1 MEEKTPEDIYLE
13 YGDIIKIYAS
23 ANKELHEQTFFIKY
37 IDSNSRINLINTSTL
52 QPYTLYYN
60 EEEPT
65 KLRDESIEQIH
76 IIWKSPLQGY
86 IAQNGLEVHKWIDI
100 YFGGDFPIIFTGE
113 ITDIQDDQ
121 MEVTLYPSLEVIY
134 IDFEYKGLPEDK
146 NIDKIV
152 LRSKPK
158 YIGDIPL
165 EEKTGEEGETKEREE
180 GEEEERDYISNT
192 NLTEPGIKYT
202 DMNESIVVIPENYK
216 VDENITDLLHN
227 MYIDANDIIF
237 DSDSVEIVNQVV
249 EMDSRKKIYSLDEQ
263 VTNLLDEMLST
274 IPNYARTKSVMEN
287 IQRIITHFKYLR
299 TEFSKMD
306 EYGNITSSFV
316 LGLKDK
322 PLVNKISQLSSKLKW
337 ILPVVSLNKPIF
349 TEETEE
355 NPDNKSKKGKRAAA
369 AAASNDKTDIIDN
382 LKEIESIQHKYFKN
396 LGNDGLMAKYPRMI
410 KSAETYLLPYTNNE
424 QPPPDVIN
432 VAQVNADIE
441 AIIDNFS
448 EFKAIV
454 YRKPHTAMQK
464 YVIQKYNLGCSLK
477 WLEGKKKKSSQMTE
491 NETVQIKSFLMLP
504 NEVVRFSKIDLP
516 TTSILTRSNYA
527 QTYPMIYKI
536 FRPKRDD
543 IIERVEIPAYKKRG
557 AEFDHEKHET
567 NTNIPFLSNIKN
579 FTMENNDME
588 REEDAPAQANQSS
601 NQNKKKYERFLQNI
615 IPDTYTLISLLQ
627 KQLSKNETNGVS
639 MLEIVDMLEPF
650 AIYTRN
656 ITYNSYVR
664 IRYFVKNA
672 ILAWKTQYIEKQ
684 KEYRLIREKNMTET
698 IRGGDNTNAELLFS
712 IFKENG
718 NFQDRYYSIYNSL
731 FDPLIQKGTGAALIN
746 NMMGNTIT
754 SPQIIGQ
761 KTSQVLK
768 GIMEIDSGN
777 TMILLLRILMSSLTI
792 PDELSQKM
800 ENANSGEMS
809 MGGRGGGGMEG
820 RITRGGV
827 SSDGSSPDDDDADET
842 AEMSADELE
851 KIKPSNC
858 SRRYLTKIYKSLRDL
873 QNDNHKEI
881 YYDKSFDKTPYDLF
895 TKDLKAKKEK
905 MPTDKWLEYFAEVLV
920 QKSGISR
927 NRSPELAEI
936 ITRGKKPVMDGEY
949 AILETYPI
957 VSAPNSSRRL
967 KEENA
972 EEVKEDTP
980 LQSGLVK
987 TYYIRTK
994 NVWKKDD
1001 TITNEDIFMDDN
1013 TLFCNLT
1020 QNNSCVKRTK
1030 TDVCQETDEARRE
1043 ILAKTRASLYK
1054 EFDER
1059 VDESIDRLVTS
1070 LETSLKLATNEAKKI
1085 QRMKEIH
1092 IYKYNKYAYDLGSV
1106 YKTNTGE
1113 EGTAPRHSK
1122 WEGLLDKILSQTDFV
1137 KKQKDILIFTDRFT
1151 REPMVENLNES
1162 QYWFYCRETNLKLLP
1177 IYIYELAKA
1186 YVVGGSTEYE
1196 MKMKEVIRKYGT
1208 ISEDGDSI
1216 VDGIGGSGRVIQ
1228 KIDFVEEE
1236 MYDDAGFK
1244 VKTKTA
1250 VEKELGEMV
1259 GEALATTSAA
1269 AAATSTAAATPRKK
1283 ERLFEN
1289 ETNEMIYNILTTLC
1303 RNMGISPDGIED
1315 MVLRISNE
1323 TIKKVVI
1330 DKDKYESKMKKME
1343 KAKPYIQYKNQNII
1357 LIVGFV
1363 TFVAIQA
1370 AIPPFQPSTAV
1381 AGCVFSFDGFPLEGG
1396 EDGNTDGLRYLACV
1410 LNISKSSIGV
1420 WASIQSI
1427 KNPVQTFM
1435 DNMIKTI
1442 SKYVI
1447 QREDVL
1453 TMFSKKREYML
1464 LNPGSVKIPGSL
1476 SIQKWTTFLPPIVSY
1491 KISITSLPND
1501 FFQNLKRSLTN
1512 GDRLQWDE
1520 IAIVKSKSIQYSFA
1534 IIDYINQIVKKN
1546 KPILNTVSL
1555 TPFLQNSCCNDLPDA
1570 DGSAGPGSATA
1581 VEFTING
1588 ETGLTH
1594 QRKPSVIEYF
1604 TMKEPNIAIYANIV
1618 SKLAVSLRLNTMLSL
1633 ANLFVQGVD
1642 TLRPITII
1650 PKTGHS
1656 IENIYQS
1663 FIYYGKFDIETA
1675 PIPEYLKSIIPS
1687 KPPLEYNREW
1697 TTMEKI
1703 KYLKENG
1710 KNYSINDLNKL
1721 LEAVNNNNMIENK
1734 MEQGTNV
1741 KPPGSRRDPDTP
1753 PTSSPTSSP
1762 TADNYQF
1769 QPPPNVVAMTEYLNY
1784 LDDAVAYKGVIE
1796 DPLKKHL
1803 RAVFSK
1809 YSPNTMTMTDNEEI
1823 STLKNYL
1830 MFSNTKM
1837 VSSIYDFLD
1846 EYGGSIETKKLD
1858 NGKKYIRNFTMW
1870 EGDSNEILQTVVKYT
1885 KNVINEMATILPTI
1899 IYTNK
1904 EIVNTVPP
1912 HWDLSQFHCAD
1923 IENMVT
1929 SYYTPIFKFMED
1941 ASIKELLFH
1950 TMASLKVLVAFANYI
1965 PVISPF
1971 QKRSGRDENGAVR
1984 ENTFYAV
1991 FDKDT
1996 IYLLFGYLFYSVL
2009 YEYIQKSNDPE
2020 VINKDKVNIRKQR
2033 VATNEEKMNSM
2044 DELEGME
2051 TKEDTHMDEN
2061 ERVNEI
2067 QLLMGEREN
2076 IKKKTAELL
2085 VAFLSIQEETKKSIN
2100 KSYKTVSERVVRS
2113 KLEEKKKITDYFK
2126 NMSNNEREVEKTL
2139 KMLKMGRWN
2148 VGMQKGVFEYD
2159 KNVYDNERMEIVDML
2174 MGEGAGMEGAGANVM
2189 DDYIIQPRE
2198 MAKEVADLEGEELK
2212 NAEEEYE
2219 NEEFG
2224 IGQLGEDY
2232 MDGNYYGNDDIE
2244 EDRDFN
2250 DN

>member
-23 ANKELHEQTFFIKY
+23 ANKDLHEQTFFIKY
-37 IDSNSRINLINTSTL
+37 IDLNSKINLINTSTL

-60 EEEPT
+60 EEEPA
-65 KLRDESIEQIH
+65 KLRDESIEEIH

-86 IAQNGLEVHKWIDI
+86 IAQNGLEPHKWVDI

-113 ITDIQDDQ
+113 ITEIQDDQ

-146 NIDKIV
+146 NIEKIV
-152 LRSKPK
+152 IRSKPK

-165 EEKTGEEGETKEREE
+165 EEITGKKEEQETKKREE
-180 GEEEERDYISNT
+180 EDGDYISTT
-192 NLTEPGIKYT
+192 NATEPVIKYT

-249 EMDSRKKIYSLDEQ
+249 EMDTRKKIYSLDEQ

-306 EYGNITSSFV
+306 EYGNIKSAFV

-322 PLVNKISQLSSKLKW
+322 PLVNKINKLSTKLKW
-337 ILPVVSLNKPIF
+337 IIPVVSLNKPIF

-355 NPDNKSKKGKRAAA
+355 SNDNKSKKGKRPTAPTAAA
-369 AAASNDKTDIIDN
+369 LNDKTDIIDN

-396 LGNDGLMAKYPRMI
+396 LGNDGLMAKYPKMI
-410 KSAETYLLPYTNNE
+410 KTVENYLLPYTNNE
-424 QPPPDVIN
+424 QPNADVIN

-448 EFKAIV
+448 EFKTIV

-504 NEVVRFSKIDLP
+504 NELVRFSKIDLP
-516 TTSILTRSNYA
+516 TTSILTRSSYA
-527 QTYPMIYKI
+527 QTYPMIYKL
-536 FRPKRDD
+536 FHHKRDD
-543 IIERVEIPAYKKRG
+543 IIERVEIPTYKKSG
-557 AEFDHEKHET
+557 IEFDHEKHET

-579 FTMENNDME
+579 FTMENNIE
-588 REEDAPAQANQSS
+588 RGEDTTTNQSS
-601 NQNKKKYERFLQNI
+601 NQKKKKYDTFLQNM

-627 KQLSKNETNGVS
+627 KYLSKNETNGVS
-639 MLEIVDMLEPF
+639 MLEIVGMLEPF
-650 AIYTRN
+650 AIYTKN

-672 ILAWKTQYIEKQ
+672 ILKWKTHYIEKQ
-684 KEYRLIREKNMTET
+684 KEYRLIREKNITNT
-698 IRGGDNTNAELLFS
+698 IKEWDNTNAELLFS

-731 FDPLIQKGTGAALIN
+731 FAPLIQKTTGASIIN
-746 NMMGNTIT
+746 TIMGNTIIT

-777 TMILLLRILMSSLTI
+777 TMILLLRILMSSLII

-800 ENANSGEMS
+800 ESANSWGMS
-809 MGGRGGGGMEG
+809 MGGRGVWGERMAK
-820 RITRGGV
+820 GGV
-827 SSDGSSPDDDDADET
+827 SSDELLSGI
-842 AEMSADELE
+842 AEMSTDELE

-881 YYDKSFDKTPYDLF
+881 YYDKTFDKTPYELF

-905 MPTDKWLEYFAEVLV
+905 MPTDNWLEYFAEVLV
-920 QKSGISR
+920 QKFGISR
-927 NRSPELAEI
+927 EQSTELADI
-936 ITRGKKPVMDGEY
+936 INSGKKPVVDGEY

-957 VSAPNSSRRL
+957 VSTPNSSRRL
-967 KEENA
+967 KEENF
-972 EEVKEDTP
+972 EESKEDT
-980 LQSGLVK
+980 LQYGLVK

-1001 TITNEDIFMDDN
+1001 TIINEDIFMDDN

-1020 QNNSCVKRTK
+1020 QTNSCVKRTK

-1059 VDESIDRLVTS
+1059 VEESIDLLVTN
-1070 LETSLKLATNEAKKI
+1070 LETNLKMAMYEAKKI
-1085 QRMKEIH
+1085 QRMKEIQ
-1092 IYKYNKYAYDLGSV
+1092 IYKYNKYAYDLGAV
-1106 YKTNTGE
+1106 YKTNSGE

-1122 WEGLLDKILSQTDFV
+1122 WEDLLDKILSQTDFV
-1137 KKQKDILIFTDRFT
+1137 KKQKDVLIFTERFT

-1162 QYWFYCRETNLKLLP
+1162 PYWFYCRETNLKLLP

-1186 YVVGGSTEYE
+1186 YVVGGSSEYE
-1196 MKMKEVIRKYGT
+1196 IKMKEVIRKYGT
-1208 ISEDGDSI
+1208 ISDDGDSI

-1236 MYDDAGFK
+1236 LYDDAGFK
-1244 VKTKTA
+1244 IKTKTA
-1250 VEKELGEMV
+1250 IEKELGEMV
-1259 GEALATTSAA
+1259 GEALAATPTAA
-1269 AAATSTAAATPRKK
+1269 AINTATPRKK

-1315 MVLRISNE
+1315 VVLRISNE

-1330 DKDKYESKMKKME
+1330 DKEKYESKMKKME
-1343 KAKPYIQYKNQNII
+1343 KPKPYIQYKNQNII

-1363 TFVAIQA
+1363 TFVAIQS
-1370 AIPPFQPSTAV
+1370 AIPPFQPTTAV

-1410 LNISKSSIGV
+1410 LNVSKSSIGV

-1442 SKYVI
+1442 SKFVI

-1453 TMFSKKREYML
+1453 TMFSKKREYMI
-1464 LNPGSVKIPGSL
+1464 LNPESVKIPGSL

-1491 KISITSLPND
+1491 KIIITPLPSD
-1501 FFQNLKRSLTN
+1501 FFQKLKRSLTK

-1546 KPILNTVSL
+1546 KPILNTISL
-1555 TPFLQNSCCNDLPDA
+1555 TPFLQNACCNDLSDRVA
-1570 DGSAGPGSATA
+1570 TASATA
-1581 VEFTING
+1581 IEFTINRENG
-1588 ETGLTH
+1588 GNGGMR
-1594 QRKPSVIEYF
+1594 QRKPTVIEYF
-1604 TMKEPNIAIYANIV
+1604 TNKEPNISVYANII
-1618 SKLAVSLRLNTMLSL
+1618 SKLAVSLNLNTMLSL
-1633 ANLFVQGVD
+1633 ANIFVHGVD

-1675 PIPEYLKSIIPS
+1675 PIPEYLKTIIPS
-1687 KPPLEYNREW
+1687 KPPLEYNRDW
-1697 TTMEKI
+1697 TMMEKI

-1710 KNYSINDLNKL
+1710 KNYSINELNKL
-1721 LEAVNNNNMIENK
+1721 LGAVNNNNMIENK
-1734 MEQGTNV
+1734 MESNTNV
-1741 KPPGSRRDPDTP
+1741 KLSGNRTKLDTP
-1753 PTSSPTSSP
+1753 LTFTSSPTSTP
-1762 TADNYQF
+1762 PVDIYRF
-1769 QPPPNVVAMTEYLNY
+1769 QPPPNVVAMSEYLNY
-1784 LDDAVAYKGVIE
+1784 LDEAVAYKGVIE
-1796 DPLKKHL
+1796 EPLKKHL

-1809 YSPNTMTMTDNEEI
+1809 YSPNTMTMNDNEEI

-1830 MFSNTKM
+1830 IYSNTRM

-1846 EYGGSIETKKLD
+1846 EYGGSIETKKVD
-1858 NGKKYIRNFTMW
+1858 NAKKYIRNFTIW
-1870 EGDSNEILQTVVKYT
+1870 EGDSNETMQTVVKYT

-1904 EIVNTVPP
+1904 EIFNTVPP
-1912 HWDLSQFHCAD
+1912 HWDLSQYHCAD
-1923 IENMVT
+1923 IENMVL
-1929 SYYTPIFKFMED
+1929 SYYKPIFKFMED
-1941 ASIKELLFH
+1941 GSIKDLLFH
-1950 TMASLKVLVAFANYI
+1950 TMDSLKVLVAFANYI
-1965 PVISPF
+1965 PVVSPF
-1971 QKRSGRDENGAVR
+1971 QKRTGRDENGGIR

-1991 FDKDT
+1991 FDKET
-1996 IYLLFGYLFYSVL
+1996 IYLLFGYLFHSVL
-2009 YEYIQKSNDPE
+2009 YEYIQKSNDPD
-2020 VINKDKVNIRKQR
+2020 VINKDKVNIRKQK
-2033 VATNEEKMNSM
+2033 VATNEEKMDSM
-2044 DELEGME
+2044 ENIKGIE
-2051 TKEDTHMDEN
+2051 TKEDTHTDEI

-2067 QLLMGEREN
+2067 QLLMGETEN

-2085 VAFLSIQEETKKSIN
+2085 VAFLSIQEETKKAIN

-2174 MGEGAGMEGAGANVM
+2174 MGEGAEAGGNVM

-2198 MAKEVADLEGEELK
+2198 TAKEVTDLEGEELK
-2212 NAEEEYE
+2212 NAEDEYD